1 MKRTILFILFAFVY
15 TWSAAQTDQERKANF
30 NIENNIAIQGYDP
43 VAYIKSNKAIEG
55 KKEITNSYKGI
66 NYRFSSKENL
76 ELFKQAPGT
85 YEPAYGGWCAY
96 AMGNS
101 GEKVEIDPSTFKL
114 IDGKIYLF
122 YNFYFNNTLKSWNKM
137 EPELKAKAEK
147 NWNKIITKK

>member
-1 MKRTILFILFAFVY
+1 MKKELLFILLVFMC
-15 TWSAAQTDQERKANF
+15 TWCAAQTDQERKANF
-30 NIENNIAIQGYDP
+30 NIESNIAIQGYDP
-43 VAYIKSNKAIEG
+43 VAYIVSKKAIEG
-55 KKEITNSYKGI
+55 KKEIVATYKGI

-76 ELFKQAPGT
+76 ALFKKSPST

-101 GEKVEIDPSTFKL
+101 GEKVEIDPGTFKL

-137 EPELKAKAEK
+137 EAELKTKAEN
-147 NWNKIITKK
+147 NWNKTIMKK